1 MGRRRELEHSR
12 MTPEFLL
19 WRLSSREKDGDSH
32 FRHVFK
38 VLSGAWIYESGD
50 KKRDLCQ
57 FLWESRKF

>member
-1 MGRRRELEHSR
+1 

-38 VLSGAWIYESGD
+38 VPSGAWIYESGD
-50 KKRDLCQ
+50 KERDLCQ